1 MEEEMSRFEDAPQQ
15 TIDFVENVL
24 NQNFPELQGCLMKVM
39 YDNKKRKS
47 GGRFVLGKMKKT
59 NDELKAFATDDNGN
73 PYDYI
78 MFLDRLVWDN
88 IEEKDREKLVF
99 HELCHC
105 KPDFDSNTD
114 QYKVQDHEIQTFYS
128 EIEFCRD
135 DPRWLERVSVIA
147 ESLYDPDA
155 DVEVPR
161 VDEEVE

>member
-1 MEEEMSRFEDAPQQ
+1 MSRFEDAPKQ

-47 GGRFVLGKMKKT
+47 GGRLVLGRMKKT
-59 NDELKAFATDDNGN
+59 NDELKAFATDENGN
-73 PYDYI
+73 AYDYI
-78 MFLDRLVWDN
+78 MFLDRLVCDN

-99 HELCHC
+99 HELSHC
-105 KPDFDSNTD
+105 LVDNESTTD
-114 QYKVQDHEIQTFYS
+114 IYKIRDHEIQTFYS
-128 EIEFCRD
+128 EIEFCHN
-135 DPRWLERVSVIA
+135 DPRWLERVSAIA
-147 ESLYDPDA
+147 ASLYDPDA